1 MEPLEISS
9 KSSCAF
15 PMIPRATLSDSQTSL
30 RDRELPAETRDLGLF
45 RRQPADLL
53 AWVPARENAGIAEF
67 APLGHLGRV
76 DALLPE
82 IRAALVAED
91 RVFVA
96 REKVEFLGR
105 GECSPRFRAS
115 GPGAWAGVGH
125 RPIVVQSRRG

>member
-1 MEPLEISS
+1 MCFSHDPQGDL
-9 KSSCAF
+9 
-15 PMIPRATLSDSQTSL
+15 RDSQTSL

-53 AWVPARENAGIAEF
+53 AWVPARENAGITEF
-67 APLGHLGRV
+67 APLGDLGRV

-96 REKVEFLGR
+96 GEKAEFLGR
-105 GECSPRFRAS
+105 GECSPGFRA
-115 GPGAWAGVGH
+115 PGAGTWAGVGH